1 LGVAARNEHR
11 IILTIPTAELYG
23 ETGEVI
29 GEQDGLLR
37 VAFSSDQAQRM
48 LRRLQAAA

>member
-11 IILTIPTAELYG
+11 IILTIPTAELHG

-37 VAFSSDQAQRM
+37 VAFSSDQAKRM
-48 LRRLQAAA
+48 LRRIQAAA